1 MVGGEPIALPPT
13 TVNFTKRGDSAF
25 APPVRRGY
33 KAAWI
38 K

>member
-1 MVGGEPIALPPT
+1 VGDTAVRIT

-38 K
+38 R